1 MHLALVGTPNSGK
14 TALFN
19 ALTGSRQKVANYPGV
34 TVERKEGSF
43 VTPSGRQVSVVDLP
57 GTYSLRGRSP
67 DEEITRDVVL
77 GRTKGEAMPDLV
89 LCVAD
94 STNLRLTIRL
104 VLELKSTGRP
114 LALVLNMFDIA
125 TRRGVTV
132 DVPRLSEALGVPVV
146 TSIAVRKGG
155 TADLLRLTDEI
166 AGASATPHRQNL
178 WEPLTVSQLRAT
190 QREAD
195 RIIAATVSLPARPD
209 TWTARIDAVVLHP
222 VAGLAILMLL
232 LFVMFQAVFAWA
244 QPLMELLS
252 SAFEALGQFVHDT
265 LPAGLLQS
273 FLQNGVI
280 SGVGSVIVFLPQ
292 IIIIFLFIL
301 LLEDFGY
308 MARAAFLMDRIM
320 GGAGLHGRAF
330 IPLLSS
336 FACAIPGIMATRV
349 IDNRRDRLTTI
360 LIAPLMT
367 CSARIPVYTL
377 IISAFIPAK
386 MIWGWVNL
394 QGLVMFGLYAAG
406 IVSALGDVV
415 PDQILHVARLR
426 AGAVHAGTARL
437 QDAAAE
443 EHRDRHLHARE
454 YVPAARRHHDLLDDG
469 ADLVS
474 GVVPGSRLPAPTE
487 PAINYSLAA
496 MIGKAIAPL
505 LSPLGFNW
513 QIAVALIPGMAAREV
528 AVAALGTVYAI
539 EGGKEAADANRT
551 GAGDQMEPCHR
562 AVAARLVHLRAAMR
576 FHAGGDPP
584 RNRQLEVDG
593 GHLRLHAGARLC
605 REFCHLQHRGG
616 ARRRVAK
623 GRHGTVM
630 GIENFRQL
638 AGYNHW
644 ANRRLYDAALKMP
657 DEHYRRPTGV
667 FFGSLH
673 GTLNHLLLTDRV
685 WLKRLTGEGEHPA
698 RLNAILHEDLKDLV
712 RARMT
717 EDARLIK
724 VIGGYSAA
732 DLGNTVSYQTMS
744 GAPQQQPLRDI
755 LLHLFNHQTHH
766 RGHAHACC
774 SIVTGTEPLSLDLLL
789 FQRGV
794 PAPDLN

>member
-1 MHLALVGTPNSGK
+1 MEAPLMHLALVGTPNSGK

-34 TVERKEGSF
+34 TVERKEGGF
-43 VTPSGRQVSVVDLP
+43 VTPRGRQVSVVDLP

-77 GRTKGEAMPDLV
+77 GRTAGEAVPDLV

-104 VLELKSTGRP
+104 VLELKRTGRP
-114 LALVLNMFDIA
+114 LMLVLNMFDIA

-132 DVPRLSEALGVPVV
+132 DVERLSEALGIPVV

-155 TADLLRLTDEI
+155 TAELLRRTDEI
-166 AGASATPHRQNL
+166 AAQSA
-178 WEPLTVSQLRAT
+178 PLQENRWQPLSVAELRAT

-195 RIIAATVSLPARPD
+195 RIIAATVSLPAKPD
-209 TWTARIDAVVLHP
+209 TWAARVDAVVLHP
-222 VAGLAILMLL
+222 VAGLAILAAI

-252 SAFEALGQFVHDT
+252 AAFAALGQLVHNT

-377 IISAFIPAK
+377 IISAFIPAEQ
-386 MIWGWVNL
+386 IWGWADL
-394 QGLVMFGLYAAG
+394 RGLVMFGLYAVG
-406 IVSALGDVV
+406 IASALGVSFLIKFFMLRDYAPAPFMLEL
-415 PDQILHVARLR
+415 PDYKMPRLKSIAIGVYTRAKMFLQR
-426 AGAVHAGTARL
+426 AGTTIFSMMVLIWFLASFPPPPAG
-437 QDAAAE
+437 AE
-443 EHRDRHLHARE
+443 
-454 YVPAARRHHDLLDDG
+454 G
-469 ADLVS
+469 
-474 GVVPGSRLPAPTE
+474 

-496 MIGKAIAPL
+496 MIGKTIEPL
-505 LSPLGFNW
+505 LAPLGFNW

-539 EGGKEAADANRT
+539 EGGKEAAEQIGQVLATKWSLATALSLLAWYIFAPQCASTLAVIRRET
-551 GAGDQMEPCHR
+551 GSSKWMAVTFGYMLALAYVASLATYHIALAFGAG
-562 AVAARLVHLRAAMR
+562 
-576 FHAGGDPP
+576 
-584 RNRQLEVDG
+584 
-593 GHLRLHAGARLC
+593 
-605 REFCHLQHRGG
+605 
-616 ARRRVAK
+616 
-623 GRHGTVM
+623 
-630 GIENFRQL
+630 
-638 AGYNHW
+638 
-644 ANRRLYDAALKMP
+644 
-657 DEHYRRPTGV
+657 
-667 FFGSLH
+667 
-673 GTLNHLLLTDRV
+673 
-685 WLKRLTGEGEHPA
+685 
-698 RLNAILHEDLKDLV
+698 
-712 RARMT
+712 
-717 EDARLIK
+717 
-724 VIGGYSAA
+724 
-732 DLGNTVSYQTMS
+732 
-744 GAPQQQPLRDI
+744 
-755 LLHLFNHQTHH
+755 
-766 RGHAHACC
+766 
-774 SIVTGTEPLSLDLLL
+774 
-789 FQRGV
+789 
-794 PAPDLN
+794 

>member
-1 MHLALVGTPNSGK
+1 MSQSQCVDARRWPSSSPDGTGSPQMEAPLMHLALVGTPNSGK

-34 TVERKEGSF
+34 TVERKEGGF
-43 VTPSGRQVSVVDLP
+43 VTPRGRQVSVVDLP

-77 GRTKGEAMPDLV
+77 GRTAGEAVPDLV

-114 LALVLNMFDIA
+114 LMLVLNMFDIA

-132 DVPRLSEALGVPVV
+132 DVARLSEALGVPVV

-155 TADLLRLTDEI
+155 TADLLRRTDAI
-166 AGASATPHRQNL
+166 AAQAAAPFAPNL
-178 WEPLTVSQLRAT
+178 WQPLTIAQLRAT

-195 RIIAATVSLPARPD
+195 RIIAATVSLPEKPD

-222 VAGLAILMLL
+222 VAGLAILAVI

-252 SAFEALGQFVHDT
+252 SGFAALGQLVHDT

-292 IIIIFLFIL
+292 IVIIFLFIL

-377 IISAFIPAK
+377 IISAFIPARQ
-386 MIWGWVNL
+386 IVGWVNL
-394 QGLVMFGLYAAG
+394 QGLVMFGLYAVG
-406 IVSALGDVV
+406 IASALGVSFVIKFFMSRDYAPAPFMLEL
-415 PDQILHVARLR
+415 PDYKMPRARSIAIGVYTRAKMFLQR
-426 AGAVHAGTARL
+426 AGTTIFSMMVLIWFLASFPLAPAGA
-437 QDAAAE
+437 QD
-443 EHRDRHLHARE
+443 
-454 YVPAARRHHDLLDDG
+454 
-469 ADLVS
+469 
-474 GVVPGSRLPAPTE
+474 
-487 PAINYSLAA
+487 PAINYSFAA
-496 MIGKAIAPL
+496 MIGKTLEPL
-505 LSPLGFNW
+505 LAPLGFNR

-539 EGGKEAADANRT
+539 EGGKEAAEQIGQMLAAKWSLATALSLLVWYIFAPQCASTLAVIRRETGSWKWMAITFGYMFALGYAASLVTYNIARAL
-551 GAGDQMEPCHR
+551 GAG
-562 AVAARLVHLRAAMR
+562 
-576 FHAGGDPP
+576 
-584 RNRQLEVDG
+584 
-593 GHLRLHAGARLC
+593 
-605 REFCHLQHRGG
+605 
-616 ARRRVAK
+616 
-623 GRHGTVM
+623 
-630 GIENFRQL
+630 
-638 AGYNHW
+638 
-644 ANRRLYDAALKMP
+644 
-657 DEHYRRPTGV
+657 
-667 FFGSLH
+667 
-673 GTLNHLLLTDRV
+673 
-685 WLKRLTGEGEHPA
+685 
-698 RLNAILHEDLKDLV
+698 
-712 RARMT
+712 
-717 EDARLIK
+717 
-724 VIGGYSAA
+724 
-732 DLGNTVSYQTMS
+732 
-744 GAPQQQPLRDI
+744 
-755 LLHLFNHQTHH
+755 
-766 RGHAHACC
+766 
-774 SIVTGTEPLSLDLLL
+774 
-789 FQRGV
+789 
-794 PAPDLN
+794 

>member
-43 VTPSGRQVSVVDLP
+43 VTPLGRQVSVVDLP

-67 DEEITRDVVL
+67 DEEITRDIVL
-77 GRTKGEAMPDLV
+77 GRSKGEALPDLV

-104 VLELKSTGRP
+104 LLELKSTGRP
-114 LALVLNMFDIA
+114 IALVLNMFDIA
-125 TRRGVTV
+125 SRRGVNV

-146 TSIAVRKGG
+146 TSIAVRRGG
-155 TADLLRLTDEI
+155 TADLLRLTDDILAQGSTKPRED
-166 AGASATPHRQNL
+166 L
-178 WEPLTVSQLRAT
+178 WRPLTVSELRAT

-195 RIIAATVSLPARPD
+195 RIIGATVGLPARPD

-222 VAGLAILMLL
+222 VGGLAILLL
-232 LFVMFQAVFAWA
+232 ILFVMFQAVFAWA
-244 QPLMELLS
+244 QPVMQLLS
-252 SAFEALGQFVHDT
+252 SAFDAAGQFVHDT
-265 LPAGLLQS
+265 LPTGLAQS

-280 SGVGSVIVFLPQ
+280 SGVGSVVVFLPQ

-377 IISAFIPAK
+377 IISAFIPARQ
-386 MIWGWVNL
+386 IFGWVNL

-406 IVSALGDVV
+406 IASALGVSFVV
-415 PDQILHVARLR
+415 KFFMWRDYQPAPFMLELPDYKMPRARSVAIGIYNRAKMFLQR
-426 AGAVHAGTARL
+426 AGTTIFSMMVLIWFLASFPQPPAG
-437 QDAAAE
+437 AE
-443 EHRDRHLHARE
+443 
-454 YVPAARRHHDLLDDG
+454 
-469 ADLVS
+469 
-474 GVVPGSRLPAPTE
+474 E

-505 LSPLGFNW
+505 LAPVGFNW

-539 EGGKEAADANRT
+539 EGGKEATEQIGQVLASKWSLATALSLLAWYVFAPQCASTLAVIRRETGSWRWMAATFAYMLALAYVASLATYNIAVSL
-551 GAGDQMEPCHR
+551 GAG
-562 AVAARLVHLRAAMR
+562 
-576 FHAGGDPP
+576 
-584 RNRQLEVDG
+584 
-593 GHLRLHAGARLC
+593 
-605 REFCHLQHRGG
+605 
-616 ARRRVAK
+616 
-623 GRHGTVM
+623 
-630 GIENFRQL
+630 
-638 AGYNHW
+638 
-644 ANRRLYDAALKMP
+644 
-657 DEHYRRPTGV
+657 
-667 FFGSLH
+667 
-673 GTLNHLLLTDRV
+673 
-685 WLKRLTGEGEHPA
+685 
-698 RLNAILHEDLKDLV
+698 
-712 RARMT
+712 
-717 EDARLIK
+717 
-724 VIGGYSAA
+724 
-732 DLGNTVSYQTMS
+732 
-744 GAPQQQPLRDI
+744 
-755 LLHLFNHQTHH
+755 
-766 RGHAHACC
+766 
-774 SIVTGTEPLSLDLLL
+774 
-789 FQRGV
+789 
-794 PAPDLN
+794 

>member
-34 TVERKEGSF
+34 TVERKEGGF
-43 VTPSGRQVSVVDLP
+43 VTPRGRQVSVVDLP

-77 GRTKGEAMPDLV
+77 GRTAGEAVPDLV

-104 VLELKSTGRP
+104 VLELKRTGRP
-114 LALVLNMFDIA
+114 LMLVLNMFDIA

-132 DVPRLSEALGVPVV
+132 DVERLSEALGIPVV

-155 TADLLRLTDEI
+155 TAELLRRTDEI
-166 AGASATPHRQNL
+166 AAQSA
-178 WEPLTVSQLRAT
+178 PLQENRWQPLSVAELRAT

-195 RIIAATVSLPARPD
+195 RIIAATVSLPAKPD
-209 TWTARIDAVVLHP
+209 TWTARVDAVVLHP
-222 VAGLAILMLL
+222 VAGLAILAAI

-252 SAFEALGQFVHDT
+252 AAFAALGQLVHNT

-377 IISAFIPAK
+377 IISAFIPAEQ
-386 MIWGWVNL
+386 IWGWADL
-394 QGLVMFGLYAAG
+394 RGLVMFGLYAVG
-406 IVSALGDVV
+406 IASALGVSFLIKFFMLRDYAPAPFMLEL
-415 PDQILHVARLR
+415 PDYKMPRLKSIAIGVYTRAKMFLQR
-426 AGAVHAGTARL
+426 AGTTIFSMMVLIWFLASFPPPPAG
-437 QDAAAE
+437 AE
-443 EHRDRHLHARE
+443 
-454 YVPAARRHHDLLDDG
+454 G
-469 ADLVS
+469 
-474 GVVPGSRLPAPTE
+474 

-496 MIGKAIAPL
+496 MIGKTIEPL
-505 LSPLGFNW
+505 LAPLGFNW

-539 EGGKEAADANRT
+539 EGGKEAAEQIGQVLATKWSLATALSLLAWYIFAPQCASTLAVIRRET
-551 GAGDQMEPCHR
+551 GSSKWMAVTFGYMLALAYVASLATYHIALAFGAG
-562 AVAARLVHLRAAMR
+562 
-576 FHAGGDPP
+576 
-584 RNRQLEVDG
+584 
-593 GHLRLHAGARLC
+593 
-605 REFCHLQHRGG
+605 
-616 ARRRVAK
+616 
-623 GRHGTVM
+623 
-630 GIENFRQL
+630 
-638 AGYNHW
+638 
-644 ANRRLYDAALKMP
+644 
-657 DEHYRRPTGV
+657 
-667 FFGSLH
+667 
-673 GTLNHLLLTDRV
+673 
-685 WLKRLTGEGEHPA
+685 
-698 RLNAILHEDLKDLV
+698 
-712 RARMT
+712 
-717 EDARLIK
+717 
-724 VIGGYSAA
+724 
-732 DLGNTVSYQTMS
+732 
-744 GAPQQQPLRDI
+744 
-755 LLHLFNHQTHH
+755 
-766 RGHAHACC
+766 
-774 SIVTGTEPLSLDLLL
+774 
-789 FQRGV
+789 
-794 PAPDLN
+794 

>member
-1 MHLALVGTPNSGK
+1 MEAPLMHLALVGTPNSGK
-14 TALFN
+14 TSLFN

-34 TVERKEGSF
+34 TVERKQGGF
-43 VTPSGRQVSVVDLP
+43 VTPLGRQVSLLDLP

-77 GRTKGEAMPDLV
+77 GRTPGEAVPDLV

-104 VLELKSTGRP
+104 VLELKRTGRP
-114 LALVLNMFDIA
+114 LMLVLNMFDIA

-132 DVPRLSEALGVPVV
+132 DVARLSEALGVPVV

-155 TADLLRLTDEI
+155 TAELLRRTDEM
-166 AGASATPHRQNL
+166 AAQAPVQTEQNR
-178 WEPLTVSQLRAT
+178 WQPLTVAELRAT

-195 RIIAATVSLPARPD
+195 RIIAATISLPTRPD

-222 VAGLAILMLL
+222 VGGLAILALI

-244 QPLMELLS
+244 QPVMNLLS
-252 SAFEALGQFVHDT
+252 SGFTALGQLIHDT

-292 IIIIFLFIL
+292 IMIIFLFIL

-377 IISAFIPAK
+377 IISAFIPARL
-386 MIWGWVNL
+386 IWGWVNL

-406 IVSALGDVV
+406 IASALLVSFVIKFFMLRDYAPAPFMLEL
-415 PDQILHVARLR
+415 PDYKIPR
-426 AGAVHAGTARL
+426 AGSVAIGVYTRAKMFLQRAGTTIFSMMVLIWFLASFPL
-437 QDAAAE
+437 PPAAAT
-443 EHRDRHLHARE
+443 D
-454 YVPAARRHHDLLDDG
+454 
-469 ADLVS
+469 
-474 GVVPGSRLPAPTE
+474 
-487 PAINYSLAA
+487 PAIDYSFAA
-496 MIGKAIAPL
+496 MIGKGLAPL
-505 LSPLGFNW
+505 LAPIGFNW

-539 EGGKEAADANRT
+539 EGGKEAAEQIGQVLTTKWSLATALSLLAWYIFAPQCASTLAVIRRETGSWKWMAITFAYMLALAYAASLATYNIAYAL
-551 GAGDQMEPCHR
+551 GAG
-562 AVAARLVHLRAAMR
+562 
-576 FHAGGDPP
+576 
-584 RNRQLEVDG
+584 
-593 GHLRLHAGARLC
+593 
-605 REFCHLQHRGG
+605 
-616 ARRRVAK
+616 
-623 GRHGTVM
+623 
-630 GIENFRQL
+630 
-638 AGYNHW
+638 
-644 ANRRLYDAALKMP
+644 
-657 DEHYRRPTGV
+657 
-667 FFGSLH
+667 
-673 GTLNHLLLTDRV
+673 
-685 WLKRLTGEGEHPA
+685 
-698 RLNAILHEDLKDLV
+698 
-712 RARMT
+712 
-717 EDARLIK
+717 
-724 VIGGYSAA
+724 
-732 DLGNTVSYQTMS
+732 
-744 GAPQQQPLRDI
+744 
-755 LLHLFNHQTHH
+755 
-766 RGHAHACC
+766 
-774 SIVTGTEPLSLDLLL
+774 
-789 FQRGV
+789 
-794 PAPDLN
+794 